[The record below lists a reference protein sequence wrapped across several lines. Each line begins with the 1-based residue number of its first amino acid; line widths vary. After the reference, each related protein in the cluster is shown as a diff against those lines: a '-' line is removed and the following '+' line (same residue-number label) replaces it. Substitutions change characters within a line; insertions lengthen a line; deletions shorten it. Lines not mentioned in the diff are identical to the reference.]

1 MPVVKKSAA
10 CMTVNCQSY
19 WSTCRMTVHAC
30 QSQSSDFSRLAT
42 GIRLPPVLTY
52 FCWPR
57 PLTSSGSHQGSRRL
71 TGTCLPVVPYP
82 RRLPGRAYIMRRRKM
97 RRLCDWR
104 LATGSRLA
112 FPGHDVGC
120 GMGEARR

>member
-1 MPVVKKSAA
+1 
-10 CMTVNCQSY
+10 
-19 WSTCRMTVHAC
+19 MTVHAC

-52 FCWPR
+52 FCGATR
-57 PLTSSGSHQGSRRL
+57 SQSSGSRQGRETTDWQAPASR
-71 TGTCLPVVPYP
+71 TVA
-82 RRLPGRAYIMRRRKM
+82 RRLPGRAYMRRRKM

-112 FPGHDVGC
+112 FPGYPIIIIIIIP
-120 GMGEARR
+120 